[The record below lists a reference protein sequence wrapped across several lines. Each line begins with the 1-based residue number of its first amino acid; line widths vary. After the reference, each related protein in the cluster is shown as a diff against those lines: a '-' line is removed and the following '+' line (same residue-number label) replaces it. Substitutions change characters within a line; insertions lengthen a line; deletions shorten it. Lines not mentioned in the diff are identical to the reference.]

1 MLTRALVLTAI
12 VSVLLTACDKKS
24 TPTTPS
30 PDNPGTT
37 PPATQPLPVVTAI
50 EPKILSAD
58 GGTVVTVTGTDFV
71 SVLNVTFGGKTALAM
86 TLDSDTTVTATA
98 PPGTPGTASI
108 AVVASAGTS
117 ADNEASQFTWDENTL
132 QGISFPTP
140 SIRAGTVIKGSVT
153 VKYPGPPDGL
163 VLPLFWKIT
172 PDVGAAVLYP
182 QNAYVPAGSTVGS
195 FEVTTLFSSSGKQV
209 EVATAHGGA
218 TKVANL
224 AINP

>member
-12 VSVLLTACDKKS
+12 ASVLLTACDKKP

-30 PDNPGTT
+30 PDTPN

-50 EPKILSAD
+50 EPNVLSAD

-98 PPGTPGTASI
+98 PPGTPGTAAI

-117 ADNEASQFTWDENTL
+117 AENEASKFTWDENTL
-132 QGISFPTP
+132 LGISFPAP
-140 SIRAGTVIKGSVT
+140 SVRAGAVVKGSVT

-218 TKVANL
+218 TKVTNL
-224 AINP
+224 TITP

>member
-1 MLTRALVLTAI
+1 MLTRALVLTAFAA
-12 VSVLLTACDKKS
+12 VLLTACDKKS

-30 PDNPGTT
+30 TGNPGTT
-37 PPATQPLPVVTAI
+37 PPAVQAVPVVTAI
-50 EPKILSAD
+50 EPNVISAD

-86 TLDSDTTVTATA
+86 TLDSDTSVTATA
-98 PPGTPGTASI
+98 PPGTPGSAAI
-108 AVVASAGTS
+108 AVVTSAGTS
-117 ADNEASQFTWDENTL
+117 VANDASQFTWDDNTL
-132 QGISFPTP
+132 LGISFPVP
-140 SIRAGTVIKGSVT
+140 SIRAGTVVKGSVS

-218 TKVANL
+218 TKVTNL
-224 AINP
+224 AITP